1 MGSRALSGRR
11 PSDFRCWRT
20 DAGMQPGHPRT
31 SAPTPRLVPV
41 PRPWPP
47 PAAAWRSGSRPA
59 VPNLTY
65 QDVGFMK
72 NRLAEPFGP
81 TNGALGR
88 EIIAIG
94 QTEIN
99 V

>member
-1 MGSRALSGRR
+1 MASWALSGRR
-11 PSDFRCWRT
+11 PSGFRCWRT
-20 DAGMQPGHPRT
+20 DAGMQPGHPRS
-31 SAPTPRLVPV
+31 SALAPRLVPV
-41 PRPWPP
+41 PRPWSP
-47 PAAAWRSGSRPA
+47 PAAAWRSGSPGRQ
-59 VPNLTY
+59 PNLTY
-65 QDVGFMK
+65 EDVGFIR